1 MRYFIVNMA
10 IHLLITGVIVMLT
23 CITAGRNRRKK
34 TKYAVF
40 YFFPIVFALAAIT
53 YIVLYTAPRLM
64 DINSMINGNYYYNTG
79 TVEKI
84 GFMKNYF
91 VIDGQHYFLNPLH
104 NSLQEGEI
112 VRVKHT
118 PYSSFTVEIKK
129 IEETQ
134 PDNEADTVKETE

>member
-10 IHLLITGVIVMLT
+10 LHLVITGILVMLT
-23 CITAGRNRRKK
+23 CIAAGRNRRKK
-34 TKYAVF
+34 TKHAVL
-40 YFFPIVFALAAIT
+40 YFFPIVFALAAII
-53 YIVLYTAPRLM
+53 YIVHYTAPRLM
-64 DINSMINGNYYYNTG
+64 DINSMINGNYYYDTG

-84 GFMKNYF
+84 GFVKNYF

-104 NSLQEGEI
+104 NSLQEGDT

-118 PYSSFTVEIKK
+118 PYSSFTVEITK

-134 PDNEADTVKETE
+134 PGSEGDTVKETE

>member
-1 MRYFIVNMA
+1 MA
-10 IHLLITGVIVMLT
+10 MHLLITGVFVMLT
-23 CITAGRNRRKK
+23 CIAAGRNRRKK
-34 TKYAVF
+34 TKYAIS

-91 VIDGQHYFLNPLH
+91 VIDGQHYFLNPIH
-104 NSLQEGEI
+104 NSLQEGET

-134 PDNEADTVKETE
+134 PDNEGDTVKETE

>member
-1 MRYFIVNMA
+1 MA
-10 IHLLITGVIVMLT
+10 MHLLITGVFVMLT
-23 CITAGRNRRKK
+23 CIAAGRNRSKK
-34 TKYAVF
+34 TKYAIS

-91 VIDGQHYFLNPLH
+91 VIDGQHYFLNPIH
-104 NSLQEGEI
+104 NSLQEGET

-134 PDNEADTVKETE
+134 PDNEGDTVKETE